1 MQVLVTGSSGF
12 IGKYVRGA
20 LENQGHH
27 CLRFDAYDGK
37 SVESLSDVHEAVRN
51 GRADAIINLAGVL
64 GTSELFES
72 GGEQKAVVTNILG
85 ALNVYDVAAKAGIP
99 VVQIGTGHKGQPN
112 PYAITKGCAEELGLA
127 RAQWNGEKI
136 VVVRAYHVYGA
147 GQKMCA
153 PHGSSPVRKI
163 FPSFACRA
171 LTGMPIEINGDGDQV
186 IDLVHARDVAES
198 LVRAIEGPYGEVVEA
213 GTRLGTTVTDAA
225 LEIMSAARSSSNIEY
240 HPGREGE
247 PPGAVVVAAKPDCPA
262 HPWPWM
268 VAETVGWYREQLKAK
283 GLL

>member
-20 LENQGHH
+20 LENQGHD
-27 CLRFDAYDGK
+27 CIGFDVADGN
-37 SVESLSDVHEAVRN
+37 SVEDWLHLSTAVSD
-51 GRADAIINLAGVL
+51 GVEAIINLAGVL
-64 GTSELFES
+64 GTSELFA
-72 GGEQKAVVTNILG
+72 GGEDTAVKVNILG

-127 RAQWNGEKI
+127 RARWRGEKI
-136 VVVRAYHVYGA
+136 TVVRAYHVYGA

-153 PHGSSPVRKI
+153 PHGTSPVRKI

-198 LVRAIEGPYGEVVEA
+198 LVAAIDGPYGEVVEA
-213 GTRLGTTVTDAA
+213 GTGLGTTVTDAA
-225 LEIMSAARSSSNIEY
+225 MEIMSAARSSSNIEY

-268 VAETVGWYREQLKAK
+268 VSETIEWYREQLKAK
-283 GLL
+283 RLL

>member
-12 IGKYVRGA
+12 IGKYVRSA
-20 LENQGHH
+20 LENQGHD
-27 CLRFDAYDGK
+27 CIGFDVADGN
-37 SVESLSDVHEAVRN
+37 SVEDWLHLSTAVSD
-51 GRADAIINLAGVL
+51 GVEAIINLAGVL
-64 GTSELFES
+64 GTSELFA
-72 GGEQKAVVTNILG
+72 GGEDTAVKVNILG

-127 RAQWNGEKI
+127 RARWRGEKI

-147 GQKMCA
+147 GQKMCT
-153 PHGSSPVRKI
+153 PHGTSPVRKI

-171 LTGMPIEINGDGDQV
+171 LTGMPIEINGDGDQI

-198 LVRAIEGPYGEVVEA
+198 LVQAIDGPYGEVVEA
-213 GTRLGTTVTDAA
+213 GTGVGTTVNW
-225 LEIMSAARSSSNIEY
+225 AARTIVAIANSDSDVKY
-240 HPGREGE
+240 LPGREGE
-247 PPGAVVVAAKPDCPA
+247 PEGAVVVAAKPDCPA